1 MGKESKNVWQ
11 NMWTKVKD
19 DFEAP
24 PPPRELTEEEK
35 RANLERR
42 APKTGNIKKYG
53 IDKVFNPEE

>member
-19 DFEAP
+19 AFEA
-24 PPPRELTEEEK
+24 PPRELTEEEK

-42 APKTGNIKKYG
+42 APKRDNIKKYG